1 MSTVK
6 VTDDTFKKEVLE
18 SDVPVLVDFWATW
31 CGPCRMV
38 APILEELSEEYA
50 GRIKIAKLDTDE
62 NQHTAMAYNVVSIP
76 TLNVYQG
83 GQVVK
88 SLVGARPKRALTEEI
103 EGILAATGGAA

>member
-6 VTDDTFKKEVLE
+6 VTDDTFKNEVLE

-38 APILEELSEEYA
+38 APILEELSEEYD
-50 GRIKIAKLDTDE
+50 GKIKIAKLDTDE
-62 NQHTAMAYNVVSIP
+62 NQATAMAYNVVSIP

-83 GQVVK
+83 GKVVK
-88 SLVGARPKRALTEEI
+88 SIVGARPKRALTEEI
-103 EGILAATGGAA
+103 ESVLASSGSA